1 MHIESVIEEGGK
13 SRSAEIGPLN
23 TPADLERQAPLAEQS
38 HERRYEKWT
47 VSLKNTPHELV

>member
-23 TPADLERQAPLAEQS
+23 TPANLERYAPLAEQS
-38 HERRYEKWT
+38 RERRYEKMDGKLEKHA
-47 VSLKNTPHELV
+47 S